1 MPSLRSLLRVLTFLL
16 LTGLASLAPASS
28 AHAQAYPNRPV
39 KLVVPFAPG
48 GSNDIFGRVIA
59 AQLTDKLGQTILVDN
74 RAGAGGTVGTDMVA
88 KSPADG
94 YTLLLISA
102 AYSMNAAIARLP
114 YDPVTAFTPIAM
126 LGTGPAVLTVP
137 SSLPVHSVKEL
148 IDLARSKPG
157 KLNVG
162 SAGIGSFQHLVTELF
177 KQMTAT
183 DIQVVQ
189 YRGGGPALTDLV
201 AGRVDLSF
209 GSLIQTLPFIK
220 SGHLRALGVG
230 GSKRNAAIP
239 DIPTIAEAGVPGYEA
254 NNWWG
259 MVAPAGT
266 PAPVIERLNREL
278 AGILKSKELSD
289 KFEAEGAEVLQMSA
303 DQFRAFMNAETAK
316 WVKVAREANI
326 RLDN

>member
-1 MPSLRSLLRVLTFLL
+1 MPRLVVALRILI
-16 LTGLASLAPASS
+16 LALACVAAGAAS
-28 AHAQAYPNRPV
+28 AQSYPNRPV

-59 AQLTDKLGQTILVDN
+59 AQLTDKLGQTVLVDN
-74 RAGAGGTVGTDMVA
+74 RAGAGGTVGTDLVA
-88 KSPADG
+88 KSPPDG

-102 AYSMNAAIARLP
+102 AYSMNAAISKLP

-126 LGTGPAVLTVP
+126 LGTGPSVLTVP
-137 SSLPVHSVKEL
+137 ASLPVHSVAEL
-148 IDLARSKPG
+148 IALAKSKPG
-157 KLNVG
+157 QLNVG

-183 DIQVVQ
+183 DMQVVQ

-220 SGHLRALGVG
+220 AGNLRALGVG
-230 GSKRNAAIP
+230 GTQRNAALP

-266 PAPVIERLNREL
+266 PAPIIDRLNREL
-278 AGILKSKELSD
+278 STILRSRELND
-289 KFEAEGAEVLQMSA
+289 RFATEGAEVLQMSTEA
-303 DQFRAFMNAETAK
+303 FREFVNSETAK
-316 WVKVAREANI
+316 WVRVASQGNI
-326 RLDN
+326 RVD

>member
-1 MPSLRSLLRVLTFLL
+1 MTRLLILRAAAALLCAC
-16 LTGLASLAPASS
+16 LAGTAATAQTYPA
-28 AHAQAYPNRPV
+28 RPV

-59 AQLTDKLGQTILVDN
+59 AQLTEKLGQTVVVDN

-102 AYSMNAAIARLP
+102 AYSMNAAIAKLP
-114 YDPVTAFTPIAM
+114 YDPVSAFTPIAM

-137 SSLPVHSVKEL
+137 SSLPVNSVKEL
-148 IDLARSKPG
+148 IDLAKSKPG
-157 KLNVG
+157 QLNVG

-177 KQMTAT
+177 KQMTLT
-183 DIQVVQ
+183 DMQVVQ

-201 AGRVDLSF
+201 AARVDLSF

-230 GSKRNAAIP
+230 GRTRNAAIP
-239 DIPTIAEAGVPGYEA
+239 EIPTIAEAGVPGYEA
-254 NNWWG
+254 INWWG

-278 AGILKSKELSD
+278 ADILKSKELND
-289 KFEAEGAEVLQMSA
+289 KFATEGAEVLQMSA
-303 DQFRAFMNAETAK
+303 GQFRDFMNAETAK
-316 WVKVAREANI
+316 WVKVGQEANI
-326 RLDN
+326 KLD

>member
-1 MPSLRSLLRVLTFLL
+1 MTRLPAVLSAAVVLLCAC
-16 LTGLASLAPASS
+16 LAGNAT
-28 AHAQAYPNRPV
+28 AQTYPTRPV
-39 KLVVPFAPG
+39 KVVVPFAPG

-59 AQLTDKLGQTILVDN
+59 AQLTDKLGQTVFIDN
-74 RAGAGGTVGTDMVA
+74 RPGAGGTVGTDAVA

-102 AYSMNAAIARLP
+102 AYSMNAAIAKLP
-114 YDPVTAFTPIAM
+114 YDPINAFTPIAM

-148 IDLARSKPG
+148 IDLAKSKPG
-157 KLNVG
+157 QLNVG
-162 SAGIGSFQHLVTELF
+162 SAGIGSFQHLTTELF
-177 KQMTAT
+177 KQMTQT
-183 DIQVVQ
+183 DMQLIQ

-201 AGRVDLSF
+201 AARVDLSF
-209 GSLIQTLPFIK
+209 GSLIETLPFIK

-278 AGILKSKELSD
+278 ATILRSRELNE
-289 KFEAEGAEVLQMSA
+289 KFATEGAEVLQMST
-303 DQFRAFMNAETAK
+303 DQFRDFMNAETAK
-316 WVKVAREANI
+316 WVRVAKEANI
-326 RLDN
+326 RLD

>member
-1 MPSLRSLLRVLTFLL
+1 MPCLPLIIRAAAALLCVC
-16 LTGLASLAPASS
+16 LAGAAT
-28 AHAQAYPNRPV
+28 AQTYPTRPV

-59 AQLTDKLGQTILVDN
+59 AQLTEKLGQTVLVDN
-74 RAGAGGTVGTDMVA
+74 RAGAGGSVGTDLVA
-88 KSPADG
+88 KSPPDG

-102 AYSMNAAIARLP
+102 AYSMNAAISKLP
-114 YDPVTAFTPIAM
+114 YDPVKDFTPIAM

-137 SSLPVHSVKEL
+137 SSLQVHSVKEL

-157 KLNVG
+157 QLNVG

-177 KQMTAT
+177 KQMTVT

-201 AGRVDLSF
+201 AARVDLSF

-230 GSKRNAAIP
+230 GRTRNATLP

-254 NNWWG
+254 INWWG
-259 MVAPAGT
+259 MMAPAGT
-266 PAPVIERLNREL
+266 PAPIIERLNREL
-278 AGILKSKELSD
+278 TGILKSKELND
-289 KFEAEGAEVLQMSA
+289 KFATEGAETLQMSTEE
-303 DQFRAFMNAETAK
+303 FKAFINSETGK
-316 WVKVAREANI
+316 WIRVAREGSI
-326 RLDN
+326 RVD

>member
-1 MPSLRSLLRVLTFLL
+1 MPRLPAILSAAAVLLCAC
-16 LTGLASLAPASS
+16 LAG
-28 AHAQAYPNRPV
+28 HAAAQTYPVRPV
-39 KLVVPFAPG
+39 KVVAPFAPG

-59 AQLTDKLGQTILVDN
+59 AQLTDKLGQTVFIDN
-74 RAGAGGTVGTDMVA
+74 RPGAGGTVGTDAVA
-88 KSPADG
+88 KAPADG

-102 AYSMNAAIARLP
+102 AYSMNAAIAKLP
-114 YDPVTAFTPIAM
+114 YDPINAFTPIAM

-137 SSLPVHSVKEL
+137 SSLHVHSVREL
-148 IDLARSKPG
+148 IDLAKSKPG
-157 KLNVG
+157 QLNVG

-177 KQMTAT
+177 KQMTRT
-183 DIQVVQ
+183 DMQLVQ

-209 GSLIQTLPFIK
+209 GSLIQTLPFIR

-230 GSKRNAAIP
+230 GSKRNPAIP

-259 MVAPAGT
+259 MVAPSGT

-278 AGILKSKELSD
+278 ATILRSRELSE
-289 KFEAEGAEVLQMSA
+289 KFETEGAEVLQMSA
-303 DQFRAFMNAETAK
+303 DQFRDFMNAETAK

-326 RLDN
+326 RLD

>member
-1 MPSLRSLLRVLTFLL
+1 MRHIHIGRRLL
-16 LTGLASLAPASS
+16 LALLLAAVTTGAD
-28 AHAQAYPNRPV
+28 AQTYPTRPV

-59 AQLTDKLGQTILVDN
+59 AQLTDRLGQTVLVDN
-74 RAGAGGTVGTDMVA
+74 RAGAGGTVGTDLVA

-114 YDPVTAFTPIAM
+114 YDPVNSFTPIAL
-126 LGTGPAVLTVP
+126 LGTGPSVLTVP
-137 SSLPVHSVKEL
+137 ASVPVHSVQEL
-148 IDLARSKPG
+148 IALAKSKPG
-157 KLNVG
+157 QLNVG

-177 KQMTAT
+177 KQMTGT
-183 DIQVVQ
+183 DMVLVQ

-220 SGHLRALGVG
+220 AGNLRPLGVG
-230 GSKRNAAIP
+230 GSKRSPALP
-239 DIPTIAEAGVPGYEA
+239 HVPTIAEAGVPGYLA

-266 PAPVIERLNREL
+266 PAPVVARLYTEL
-278 AGILKSKELSD
+278 SAIVRSKELAER
-289 KFEAEGAEVLQMSA
+289 FEAEGAEVLQMGPGP
-303 DQFRAFMNAETAK
+303 FRDFIKAETEK
-316 WVKVAREANI
+316 WIRVAREGNI
-326 RLDN
+326 RLD

>member
-1 MPSLRSLLRVLTFLL
+1 MPNLLACLRLALGLL
-16 LTGLASLAPASS
+16 LIFATAAAS
-28 AHAQAYPNRPV
+28 AQTYPTRPV

-59 AQLTDKLGQTILVDN
+59 AQLTDKLGQTVLVDN

-102 AYSMNAAIARLP
+102 AYSMNAAIAKLP
-114 YDPVTAFTPIAM
+114 YDPVNAFTPIAM
-126 LGTGPAVLTVP
+126 LGTGPSVLTVP
-137 SSLPVHSVKEL
+137 ASLPVHSVKEL
-148 IDLARSKPG
+148 IDLAKSKPG
-157 KLNVG
+157 QLNVG

-220 SGHLRALGVG
+220 AGNLRALGVG
-230 GSKRNAAIP
+230 GRTRNAALP

-254 NNWWG
+254 MNWWG
-259 MVAPAGT
+259 MMAPAGT
-266 PAPVIERLNREL
+266 PAPIVARLNQEL
-278 AGILKSKELSD
+278 TGILKSKELSD
-289 KFEAEGAEVLQMSA
+289 RFATEGAEVLQMSTA
-303 DQFRAFMNAETAK
+303 EFRAFVDSETAK
-316 WVKVAREANI
+316 WVRVAKEGNI
-326 RLDN
+326 RLD

>member
-1 MPSLRSLLRVLTFLL
+1 MPSLRPLVRVLTFLL
-16 LTGLASLAPASS
+16 LVGPASLAPASP

-59 AQLTDKLGQTILVDN
+59 AQLTDKLGQTVLVDN
-74 RAGAGGTVGTDMVA
+74 RAGAGGTVGTEMVA
-88 KSPADG
+88 KSPPDG

-102 AYSMNAAIARLP
+102 AYSMNAAISKLP
-114 YDPVTAFTPIAM
+114 YDPDTAFTPIAM

-148 IDLARSKPG
+148 IDLAKSKPG

-201 AGRVDLSF
+201 AARVDLSF

-230 GSKRNAAIP
+230 GRTRNAAIP
-239 DIPTIAEAGVPGYEA
+239 DIPTIAESGVPGYEA
-254 NNWWG
+254 MNWWG
-259 MVAPAGT
+259 IVAPAGT
-266 PAPVIERLNREL
+266 PAPIIDRLNNEL
-278 AGILKSKELSD
+278 VGILKSKELND
-289 KFEAEGAEVLQMSA
+289 KFATEGAETLQMTTAEFKS
-303 DQFRAFMNAETAK
+303 FMSTETAK
-316 WVKVAREANI
+316 WVKVAKEGNI
-326 RLDN
+326 RLD